1 MLRAVSFI
9 LLLGFT
15 NKCAIY
21 LYCTFIFLCAGL
33 DWTAIG
39 ASLGSVIGCSS
50 TKMPKKDDQKDTSK
64 TSQVPISG
72 DAILAAIAN
81 HGAELSKITSLVD
94 GLKKSLEGRL
104 DAIETTLSSLQKKHH
119 EAERRFGELD
129 GAMLANGSRLASLE
143 AKCDEL
149 HVANGLL
156 RAKVNDLEG
165 RSRRLNIRIMGI

>member
-1 MLRAVSFI
+1 
-9 LLLGFT
+9 
-15 NKCAIY
+15 
-21 LYCTFIFLCAGL
+21 
-33 DWTAIG
+33 
-39 ASLGSVIGCSS
+39 
-50 TKMPKKDDQKDTSK
+50 MPKKDDQKDTSK
-64 TSQVPISG
+64 TSQVLISG

-129 GAMLANGSRLASLE
+129 GAMLANDSRLASLE